1 MRMYR
6 LSLCR
11 AVPVAVL
18 LLVVALTPGAQAADE
33 DMAMMAE
40 HPIVGTWIA
49 DSSPEDSTNAVELSV
64 YGPGGTIVNIG
75 PGGNTAGSWVPTG
88 ERTADTMIQNPMS
101 HPEGGSLGLIIVRGD
116 AVVAED
122 GQSFTGTWTVEF
134 PAAMVEAAGMPAGQ
148 LGPGEVTAYRVNVEP
163 MGEPVAPWPLPPP
176 PEEGASE

>member
-6 LSLCR
+6 LALCQ
-11 AVPVAVL
+11 AVPVAAL
-18 LLVVALTPGAQAADE
+18 LLVVALTPGAQAVDE

-49 DSSPEDSTNAVELSV
+49 DSSPEDPTNAVELSV

-75 PGGNTAGSWVPTG
+75 PEGNTAGSWVPTG

-101 HPEGGSLGLIIVRGD
+101 DPEGGSLGLIIVRGD

-122 GQSFTGTWTVEF
+122 GQTFTGTWTVEF
-134 PAAMVEAAGMPAGQ
+134 PGAMVEGAGLPAGE
-148 LGPGEVTAYRVNVEP
+148 LGPGNVTAQRVAVEP
-163 MGEPVAPWPLPPP
+163 MGEPVAPWPLPSP
-176 PEEGASE
+176 PEEGASD